1 MRMSMM
7 SPKLPLGFVLASR
20 TALAFAMLFL
30 AACDSDTPGKTATP
44 SRPKPAVVISEVR
57 VDRNAFDPGKGQTA
71 TIKFKLDRTADTALS
86 IYDGRDRLVYTRS
99 AEDLAAGEHTFG
111 WDGRD
116 GKGAVV
122 PSEAYTYTLTA
133 TNAKGTS
140 IYDLTELTGGQSIQ
154 AKDVRWDPQ
163 TGRVHY
169 YLDKPARVNL
179 RLGLD
184 SGPHLRT
191 VVDWVPRRAG
201 AHTEVWDGKDASGVL
216 DLAAHPMLK
225 PAVTAYAL
233 PDNTLFVGDAPDRV
247 RFLPDTSTRPVRQ
260 ASGTISKKRM
270 ANHMQQPLETRG
282 DLEASLRPLGDFKQD
297 AQGRW
302 VVKGEVPFRVDV
314 AVRDRQRAIQR
325 RFEAVFYVDGVFTYE
340 NELGY
345 LPMTWRWDSSR
356 LNPGEHFVTL
366 NIRGYEG
373 NFGTATVKV
382 LVLPETAGRALQ
394 ADVPAKGK

>member
-1 MRMSMM
+1 MSIPMK
-7 SPKLPLGFVLASR
+7 SPNPLGLVSTRRA
-20 TALAFAMLFL
+20 ALAFAMLFV
-30 AACDSDTPGKTATP
+30 AACDSDAPGKQTAQ
-44 SRPKPAVVISEVR
+44 SRPKPAVVVSEVR
-57 VDRNAFDPGKGQTA
+57 VDHNAFDPAKGQTA

-99 AEDLAAGEHTFG
+99 AEDLAAGEHALA
-111 WDGRD
+111 WDGRNAN
-116 GKGAVV
+116 GAVV
-122 PSEAYTYTLTA
+122 PPEAYTYTLTA
-133 TNAKGTS
+133 TNAKGSST
-140 IYDLTELTGGQSIQ
+140 YDLTELTGGESIQ
-154 AKDVRWDPQ
+154 ARDVRWDPQ

-191 VVDWVPRRAG
+191 VVDWVPRQAG
-201 AHTEVWDGKDASGVL
+201 AHAEAWDGKDASGVL

-247 RFLPDTSTRPVRQ
+247 RFSADASTTSTRA
-260 ASGTISKKRM
+260 ASATVSKKRM

-282 DLEASLRPLGDFKQD
+282 DLEASLRPLGDFEQD
-297 AQGRW
+297 AEGRW
-302 VVKGEVPFRVDV
+302 VVSGEVPFRVDV
-314 AVRDRQRAIQR
+314 ATRDRQRAIQR

-382 LVLPETAGRALQ
+382 LVVPETAGRALQ